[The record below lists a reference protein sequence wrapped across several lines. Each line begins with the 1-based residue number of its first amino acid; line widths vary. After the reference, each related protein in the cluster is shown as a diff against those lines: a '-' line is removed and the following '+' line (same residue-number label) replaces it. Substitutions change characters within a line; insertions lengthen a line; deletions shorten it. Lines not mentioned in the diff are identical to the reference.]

1 MKRIVK
7 YTLAFIVVVATGV
20 QAGTVQLQ
28 QPAPDFV
35 LKSQGGENL
44 RLSEQRGQ
52 VILLNFWASWC
63 GPCREEIP
71 MLNTLHKRYEKLGF
85 QVMGI
90 NIDKRRDAAKR
101 MMQDF
106 QIAYPVLFDSQQGIS
121 KLYGVDAMPSTVIID
136 RDGIVRAV
144 HRGYKKR
151 YDAIYMDE
159 IRKLVRE

>member
-7 YTLAFIVVVATGV
+7 YTLAFIVVVVTGV

-28 QPAPDFV
+28 QQAPDFV
-35 LKSQGGENL
+35 LKSQSGENL

-71 MLNTLHKRYEKLGF
+71 MLNTLHKQYEKLGF

-90 NIDKRRDAAKR
+90 NIDKRRDAAER
-101 MMQDF
+101 MMRDF
-106 QIAYPVLFDSQQGIS
+106 QMAYPVLFDSQQGIS
-121 KLYGVDAMPSTVIID
+121 KLYGVDAMPSTVMID
-136 RDGIVRAV
+136 RDGIVRAI
-144 HRGYKKR
+144 HRGYKKS
-151 YDAIYMDE
+151 YDAIYLDE

>member
-63 GPCREEIP
+63 
-71 MLNTLHKRYEKLGF
+71 
-85 QVMGI
+85 
-90 NIDKRRDAAKR
+90 
-101 MMQDF
+101 
-106 QIAYPVLFDSQQGIS
+106 
-121 KLYGVDAMPSTVIID
+121 
-136 RDGIVRAV
+136 
-144 HRGYKKR
+144 
-151 YDAIYMDE
+151 
-159 IRKLVRE
+159 